1 MDRVHQKGKT
11 NMSALQALGIDQL
24 SRDQRIVLVQEI
36 WDIIAAES
44 YLPLLTASQRLE
56 LRRRVAEDEANP
68 DDVVPWEQVKAQTLA
83 RLKP

>member
-1 MDRVHQKGKT
+1 
-11 NMSALQALGIDQL
+11 MSALQALGIDQL

-44 YLPLLTASQRLE
+44 DPPLLTASQRLE